1 MVVQGTYLDSVCPY
15 ECTRKITRH
24 TTLASNEANLFGAR
38 GLDGELL
45 NYPGFADSRQGFS
58 RFPFGLGIGVPVHA
72 LHMANNVTLDECD
85 EIVRR
90 HQLIAPHGLWMINKD
105 LQNEPGLAAA
115 ERIGD
120 CGLFLAARS
129 TTDSK
134 LWRAFYEYSRFV
146 MRLGHFDAWLDTDI
160 RAAAVHSSPEGECS
174 GSTSK
179 VCLWWSEFDLDQ
191 QEFSCR
197 PNQEASNVVTPAQ
210 LLLALELGNVAYP
223 PPNPPPPE
231 PPSTPPPPFP
241 PPGTLRCELSAIAT
255 TQGRKVPAHTSAA
268 GSDAAAAAGE
278 MFELVDQKCWRWDPG
293 NNWPPFVAH
302 RDVYAEN
309 DRCGGVASRD
319 IQWGGGFSQSLMPR
333 DAHDPAEQNN
343 NDCPLYDM
351 NARIDEADH
360 IDPHNLLYT
369 LKEGSHCF
377 DQTGIKRT
385 NQRLCDLGTNMN
397 SCGVHESL
405 VVFGFVSNYEIK
417 PPASD
422 DPVGNLHADS
432 YCINRNTGRVIRWT
446 TTAANKKCNDGG
458 PGSVAPPDYND
469 ELGTN
474 YCYYGTHSS
483 CGRRRFAFL
492 QEDAGPDI
500 PDDSCADTINTSP
513 RFGANNGRCTHLQEP
528 KPFACEPCAQQPLPV
543 LRRRGR
549 AHVELLRARRQPV
562 QAEHG
567 CAPRTR
573 TTFDT
578 STPPDPATTPPKPGN
593 VALSTFQVS
602 DCGWRMP
609 KRTTRIGV
617 ARSDTCDT
625 TCEAT
630 GDCGTGCDDYTDEIA
645 LRNAPDGYDVGD
657 DLKMATCGRGTQ
669 ARRCQ
674 LKATENVQNEWSK
687 QVDAYNTLRDSGPI
701 HPQFSTPLSGPGG
714 SAYNNHRYHER
725 TIYVQA
731 ATIGQTTCTTPDN
744 VLVSHPIWDF
754 ESWTLNSENEMPNTE
769 DQWFKFL
776 NTNDVASHVCSDGG
790 EGSVRVPLSVPA
802 QSFFGDSSYHAPGA
816 LYHYDYICAY
826 GSQPN
831 VCPPRDLSFFQETRD
846 ELEQPSGPA
855 FSDCHNPN
863 VADFECANAQFELN
877 PALNSTWNC
886 P

>member
-38 GLDGELL
+38 GLDGERL
-45 NYPGFADSRQGFS
+45 NYPGFLDSRQGFS
-58 RFPFGLGIGVPVHA
+58 RFPFGLGIGAPVHA

-90 HQLIAPHGLWMINKD
+90 HQLIAPHGLWMINRD

-129 TTDSK
+129 TVDWK

-179 VCLWWSEFDLDQ
+179 VCLWWSEFSLDE

-210 LLLALELGNVAYP
+210 LLVALEMGNVAYP

-255 TQGRKVPAHTSAA
+255 TQGRKVPAHTSSA
-268 GSDAAAAAGE
+268 GSAAAAAAGE
-278 MFELVDQKCWRWDPG
+278 MFELVDQKCWRWDPA

-302 RDVYAEN
+302 RDVYTEN

-319 IQWGGGFSQSLMPR
+319 IQWGGGFSQSLMPL
-333 DAHDPAEQNN
+333 DSHDPAEQNN

-351 NARIDEADH
+351 NARIAEADH

-397 SCGVHESL
+397 SCGVHANL
-405 VVFGFVSNYEIK
+405 VVFGFVSDYEIK
-417 PPASD
+417 PKGHGGD
-422 DPVGNLHADS
+422 DTNN
-432 YCINRNTGRVIRWT
+432 YCVNRNTGEVMSWAINIASASDAYT
-446 TTAANKKCNDGG
+446 CKDGG
-458 PGSVAPPDYND
+458 PGSIAPPDQED
-469 ELGTN
+469 ERVTD
-474 YCYYGTHSS
+474 YCYYGTQSS

-492 QEDAGPDI
+492 QADAGPDT
-500 PDDSCADTINTSP
+500 PDDSCIDRVNYP
-513 RFGANNGRCTHLQEP
+513 VRFGANNGRCAHLQEP
-528 KPFACEPCAQQPLPV
+528 KPFGCEPCAHHPLPA

-549 AHVELLRARRQPV
+549 AHVELLRARLQPV

-567 CAPRTR
+567 RAPRIR
-573 TTFDT
+573 TTFYA
-578 STPPDPATTPPKPGN
+578 STPPNPATT
-593 VALSTFQVS
+593 LQVT

-609 KRTTRIGV
+609 KRTARIGT
-617 ARSDTCDT
+617 ARSDTCAT
-625 TCEAT
+625 TCEST
-630 GDCGTGCDDYTDEIA
+630 DDCGSGCDDFTDEVA
-645 LRNAPDGYDVGD
+645 LRKPPAGYRTSAF
-657 DLKMATCGRGTQ
+657 LNMTTCGRGTQ
-669 ARRCQ
+669 ARRCE
-674 LKATENVQNEWSK
+674 LHAAAKVQEEWTK
-687 QVDAYNTLRDSGPI
+687 QMAALDDLRNAGPANA
-701 HPQFSTPLSGPGG
+701 QFDTVLDGPGG
-714 SAYNNHRYHER
+714 SAYNNYRHHER

-731 ATIGQTTCTTPDN
+731 ATIGQTACTAPDN
-744 VLVSHPIWDF
+744 VLLSHPIWDF
-754 ESWTLNSENEMPNTE
+754 ATWTVSEFPTQERWYEFMSTE
-769 DQWFKFL
+769 D
-776 NTNDVASHVCSDGG
+776 VAAHVCSDGG
-790 EGSVRVPLSVPA
+790 EGSVRVPLSVPT
-802 QSFFGDSSYHAPGA
+802 QSFLGNGNHSADA

-826 GSQPN
+826 GSQVLAKCTLNHIHTRTHVLQTPN
-831 VCPPRDLSFFQETRD
+831 AMVFATR
-846 ELEQPSGPA
+846 LPLYTRSRASARRATCRSSTRRATSSSSRRGP
-855 FSDCHNPN
+855 C
-863 VADFECANAQFELN
+863 
-877 PALNSTWNC
+877 STTATT
-886 P
+886 